1 MDANRYVHLFVRSIV
16 WCSGVRPQNR
26 PTKDVHHAFRTR
38 HEATS
43 NMKLQ
48 NGTCGRTTCS
58 SPVLRYGV
66 LPPDGIHHSSETRHT
81 KIQLWCSKAG
91 VIAFPPPQT
100 SDGNTLGQLCRCRCR
115 CPRSRALAALHTLH
129 PLCAEVL
136 ALVCRFLLSF
146 EGQHVHFVQLRLVP

>member
-1 MDANRYVHLFVRSIV
+1 MCESIPICSIDSVVFWGPASKPPYKRRSS
-16 WCSGVRPQNR
+16 CFLNQ
-26 PTKDVHHAFRTR
+26 T

-48 NGTCGRTTCS
+48 NGTCGRTCS
-58 SPVLRYGV
+58 SPVLRSGV
-66 LPPDGIHHSSETRHT
+66 LAPDGIHHSSETRHT